1 MFNLLKDIVKL
12 GAACLTTYAIVKIVE
27 EVKKPEECVE
37 EVKTQIQHEEE
48 KTEETVEEKKEQPEV
63 KLVVEKER
71 KTLGSIFKKKIENS
85 GIFENANEA
94 IVKAQ
99 DTMENAN
106 EAIGNANA
114 VLSNANEAI
123 QNINKTISK
132 INNDIENA
140 KKLIF
145 VCITFTCVYKLIK

>member
-37 EVKTQIQHEEE
+37 EVKTQIQHEE
-48 KTEETVEEKKEQPEV
+48 EETVEEKKEQPEV

-106 EAIGNANA
+106 EAIGNAND

>member
-94 IVKAQ
+94 I
-99 DTMENAN
+99 
-106 EAIGNANA
+106 GNAND